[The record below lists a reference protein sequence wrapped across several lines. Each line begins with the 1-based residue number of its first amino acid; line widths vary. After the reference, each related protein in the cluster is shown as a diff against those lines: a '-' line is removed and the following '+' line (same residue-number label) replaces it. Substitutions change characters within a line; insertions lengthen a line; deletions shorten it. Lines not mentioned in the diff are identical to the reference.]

1 MKQGQHVPV
10 GNDLNRDQDCPRTR
24 LYDPNVK
31 KVVQLSGKT
40 RNRGAATV
48 RRDTLVVLAVEEE
61 VKRWLQT
68 VVAERCTL
76 VTGILPNLAHRSYV
90 SNKY

>member
-10 GNDLNRDQDCPRTR
+10 GNDLNRDQDRLGTR

-31 KVVQLSGKT
+31 KVVQLSGQT

-48 RRDTLVVLAVEEE
+48 RRDALVVLAVEEE
-61 VKRWLQT
+61 VK
-68 VVAERCTL
+68 VVADRC
-76 VTGILPNLAHRSYV
+76 R
-90 SNKY
+90 